1 MSIISK
7 LSSKQERRDEE
18 PNKELGR
25 ELVRTGNI
33 EGIQE
38 IAENLWNKDTKIQS
52 DCDGVMEE
60 IGRHKPELIEA
71 YVFDFLKLLSDKRNR
86 RVWQSMI
93 CLSFIAENKAG
104 EIFESRETIIKT
116 MEKGSV
122 ITQDNGIK
130 VLARVASVENEY
142 HQELYPYLVEKLKT
156 CRPKSVA
163 QYAESIFCAV
173 KPDNREEYRAV
184 LEKRIGILTSSQ
196 QKRVKKILR
205 ELEQG
210 EFGEI

>member
-1 MSIISK
+1 MSVLSK
-7 LSSKQERRDEE
+7 LSSMQGRRDEE
-18 PNKELGR
+18 PNKELAR

-60 IGRHKPELIEA
+60 IGRHKPKLIEE
-71 YVFDFLKLLSDKRNR
+71 YVFDFLKLLSNKRNR
-86 RVWQSMI
+86 RVWQAMI
-93 CLSFIAENKAG
+93 CLSFIAESKAG
-104 EIFESRETIIKT
+104 EIFEHRETILNA

-130 VLARVASVENEY
+130 ILASVASVEDEY
-142 HQELYPYLVEKLKT
+142 HQELYPYLIEKLKT

-173 KPDNREEYRAV
+173 KSENREEYIGV
-184 LEKRIGILTSSQ
+184 LNKRIGILTSSQ
-196 QKRVKKILR
+196 QRRVKKIMR
-205 ELEQG
+205 ELE
-210 EFGEI
+210 

>member
-1 MSIISK
+1 M
-7 LSSKQERRDEE
+7 QGRRDEE

-38 IAENLWNKDTKIQS
+38 IAENLWNSDTKIQS

-60 IGRHKPELIEA
+60 IGRQKPELIEE

-86 RVWQSMI
+86 RVWQAMI
-93 CLSFIAENKAG
+93 CLSFLG
-104 EIFESRETIIKT
+104 ESKSVVIFDNRETIVDAVEI
-116 MEKGSV
+116 GSV
-122 ITQDNGIK
+122 ITLDNGINI
-130 VLARVASVENEY
+130 LARVASVEDEY
-142 HQELYPYLVEKLKT
+142 HQELYPYLMEKLKT

-173 KPDNREEYRAV
+173 KTENREEYCEV
-184 LEKRIGILTSSQ
+184 LEKRLGILTSTQ
-196 QKRVKKILR
+196 QRRVQKIIR
-205 ELEQG
+205 ELE
-210 EFGEI
+210 